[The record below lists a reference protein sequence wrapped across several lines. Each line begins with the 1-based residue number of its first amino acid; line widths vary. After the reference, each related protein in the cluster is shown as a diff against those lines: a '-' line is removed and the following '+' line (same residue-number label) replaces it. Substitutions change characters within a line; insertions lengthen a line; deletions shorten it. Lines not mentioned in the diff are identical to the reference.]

1 MGVGVP
7 VTQTEMK
14 LGHPDLRKEWVM
26 GGRGMSLSPGRPRA
40 PRRRNG
46 RIRLGGLGR
55 GQAADTSKPARLPA
69 PSPLISGSISG
80 CAALQKPPS
89 LLPAPI
95 TPSRWRSPPQ
105 GRYRRPGATPHTLA
119 GVPPGAERG
128 LGGPHLASSG
138 RVDGWGDPDSGILE
152 LPLEERT
159 AWGGTL
165 PLGSWSCLWKSGR
178 LGGDPDSG
186 ILKVDRALGKG
197 CSGQGGKAENL
208 DPYRLSGLIRRNGAR
223 RDPRVQKAGNP
234 ERSSLVV
241 TPCGEARTPGSERGG
256 GEGWRG

>member
-1 MGVGVP
+1 
-7 VTQTEMK
+7 
-14 LGHPDLRKEWVM
+14 M

-95 TPSRWRSPPQ
+95 TPSRWRSLPQ

-138 RVDGWGDPDSGILE
+138 RVDGWGDPDSGIL
-152 LPLEERT
+152 
-159 AWGGTL
+159 
-165 PLGSWSCLWKSGR
+165 
-178 LGGDPDSG
+178 
-186 ILKVDRALGKG
+186 KVDPALGKG